1 MDNSFSPNSAQ
12 PTPASID
19 TCVNELYSSLPNR
32 GKPPS
37 STGEWTVLSAIVCH
51 NETSKGLHVVSL
63 ATGSK
68 CCGPGLIKE
77 FGGGRVLHDSHAE
90 VLARRGLIYA
100 ILREILDGSSSLRRP
115 LLASKSPPTLNPALS
130 FHLYISESPCGD
142 AAIYPL
148 VDTTNT
154 TNFTGAKIVSSHV
167 STAAAANTT
176 AATTTTTT
184 TTATTTTTN
193 NNHTQLKTSSDQITL
208 TREPEEQTL
217 SSLRLKSG
225 RSNLQPSQRSL
236 SHSCSDKI
244 LRWCTLGL
252 LGSLSPLK
260 INLDSVVCAHDPTT
274 TISAQELALVR
285 AIRGRGA
292 SCSVSVVPSVFESSR
307 MAKKKSHKKVS
318 ASGQSINYNH
328 FDEGKGK
335 GGHHYTE
342 VTVGAT
348 GALQSKGK
356 KKSKKRNLEEAS
368 SAPPPEPPQPPSR
381 LSRRSLVELSLRAKP
396 LETTPK
402 TYSQIKLCLTSKEYQ
417 AKKEEA
423 MKGVLKGW
431 ICCGEENDFIF

>member
-1 MDNSFSPNSAQ
+1 M
-12 PTPASID
+12 
-19 TCVNELYSSLPNR
+19 CVNELYSSLPNR

-51 NETSKGLHVVSL
+51 NETSKDLHVVSL

-68 CCGPGLIKE
+68 CCGPGLINE

-90 VLARRGLIYA
+90 VLARRGLVYA
-100 ILREILDGSSSLRRP
+100 ILREILDGSSLLRCP
-115 LLASKSPPTLNPALS
+115 LLHSKSPPTLNPALS

-148 VDTTNT
+148 ADTTNT

-167 STAAAANTT
+167 STAAAI
-176 AATTTTTT
+176 ATTNTNT
-184 TTATTTTTN
+184 TTTTTN
-193 NNHTQLKTSSDQITL
+193 NNNDYYYTQLKTSSDQITL

-292 SCSVSVVPSVFESSR
+292 SCSVSVVPSIFESSR
-307 MAKKKSHKKVS
+307 MVKKKSHKKVS

-328 FDEGKGK
+328 FGEGKGK

-381 LSRRSLVELSLRAKP
+381 LSRRSLVELSLRANP

-431 ICCGEENDFIF
+431 VCCGEANDFVF